1 MLSYHQSGPP
11 TGHKRK
17 RSLASDRDTDAEHSG
32 NHHPSHL
39 QNDHDLIETTLHDQP
54 WTFLACR
61 DQNCSGG
68 RFAHSDAL
76 VVSTKGACK
85 CNGRPW
91 ADGAVGVFFHH
102 NADGWNQSM
111 RLPTDMVHTNH
122 RAELFAGILALRLVA
137 EIRARNPSGRKRTQ
151 HACAG
156 PLRRLRRVII
166 KTDSAYM
173 AQDMTEWMHNWQQY
187 GWANQ
192 LRANIGNADLFR
204 QLEDL
209 VMQLSERG
217 VQVQFAYVP
226 ESENG
231 SAGRL
236 AKAALEDLAAT
247 EAVNRFASY
256 YSDQESDDS
265 PMML

>member
-1 MLSYHQSGPP
+1 M
-11 TGHKRK
+11 GHKRK
-17 RSLASDRDTDAEHSG
+17 RSLTSDRDTDFEHLD
-32 NHHPSHL
+32 NHQPYHL
-39 QNDHDLIETTLHDQP
+39 HNDHDLTETTLHDQP

-61 DQNCSGG
+61 DQYCNGG
-68 RFAHSDAL
+68 KGAHTDAL

-91 ADGAVGVFFHH
+91 ADGAVGVFFHRK
-102 NADGWNQSM
+102 ADGWNQSM

-122 RAELFAGILALRLVA
+122 RAELFAGILALRVVA

-173 AQDMTEWMHNWQQY
+173 AQDMTEWIYNWQQY
-187 GWANQ
+187 GRASQ
-192 LRANIGNADLFR
+192 MRANIGNADLFR
-204 QLEDL
+204 ELEDL
-209 VMQLSERG
+209 VMQLFARG
-217 VQVQFAYVP
+217 VQVQFVYVP

-231 SAGRL
+231 PAGEL
-236 AKAALEDLAAT
+236 ASAALEDLAAA

-256 YSDQESDDS
+256 YSDQDSDDS